1 MAKPPT
7 LLIDVSY
14 LAYRAYYSTGNLSY
28 DFIPTG
34 VTYGVLRDVAS
45 LLERFS
51 TNRIAFCFDYGK
63 PNRKLLYPDYKAN
76 RDTGTEEEQK
86 ARQMVRKQVKLLRED
101 YLKQIGFKNILYQ
114 EGFEADDVIAKVIV
128 DRPKR
133 DFIIVSSDQDLYQ
146 LIGKYVKVYSPK
158 KQELITE
165 ESFRKKFG
173 CGPGVWAQVKAM
185 AGCSTDNIK
194 GIPGVG
200 EKTAIKFI
208 CGALNKGKTFD
219 KIILGNKTTR
229 RNISLVTLPYPGI
242 EPFVL
247 LKDSVSPE
255 GWQSLV
261 SRLGFASLA
270 GSIPGIPRRSANKRN
285 SFTRA
290 SLGRKVR

>member
-1 MAKPPT
+1 
-7 LLIDVSY
+7 
-14 LAYRAYYSTGNLSY
+14 
-28 DFIPTG
+28 
-34 VTYGVLRDVAS
+34 
-45 LLERFS
+45 
-51 TNRIAFCFDYGK
+51 
-63 PNRKLLYPDYKAN
+63 
-76 RDTGTEEEQK
+76 
-86 ARQMVRKQVKLLRED
+86 MVRKQVKLLRED